1 MRNISSPSST
11 VNQTSVFSVCILHM
25 VNLRILGDAIV
36 EEIER
41 KGGKAFICNTPV
53 VSDAET
59 MVIYTNMHVII
70 F

>member
-1 MRNISSPSST
+1 MLSSLY
-11 VNQTSVFSVCILHM
+11 VYCL
-25 VNLRILGDAIV
+25 LRILGDTIV

-59 MVIYTNMHVII
+59 MVI
-70 F
+70 

>member
-1 MRNISSPSST
+1 
-11 VNQTSVFSVCILHM
+11 M